1 MSTGSGSVVEGRFT
15 VVRNDED
22 QWSVWPADTALPAG
36 WTRTGFAGTEE
47 ECLLHVG
54 QVWSDLRPASLRMTP
69 SGSSPDDGDDAAGT
83 GDGGDGDGRT
93 VDGEG
98 GGEWWWEPTRAA
110 EAVADASGAVGVT
123 VPIPDVSISDLID
136 RCSARAP
143 GEIAIRF
150 AGQTI
155 TRGELTI
162 RVHRIAARLLELGAG
177 PERPVAVLLPRSADA
192 VVAILATLRA
202 GSPYL
207 PLSIADPTSRLT
219 GVLRQAGNPLLLT
232 NAEGRERL
240 SDYPGATVLFDDIDR
255 GDGTAAGDPSSP
267 SFPRVS
273 GENLAYIMYTSG
285 TSGPPKGV
293 LGTHRQ
299 LVNYV
304 RWCAEEFALE
314 PGERALLHAP
324 LYFVGSV
331 MTLFTALTAGWEL
344 DVAPEPVA
352 FDELRSLARDGRC
365 GFLKLTPSHV
375 RALTALGDV
384 AGLARLYMI
393 GSEPLN
399 LTPALA
405 GWLAESPGS
414 RFANHYGMSETCGA
428 TWYWVRGDEAA
439 GERLP
444 VGGPIINAEVHV
456 LDANGRRVPYGEV
469 GELCLAGAVIGR
481 GYHGDPVLTARRWR
495 PHPWG
500 QPGERLLHTGDLARM
515 TPDGT
520 VEVLG
525 RADRQVKIRGH
536 RIALPAVEAALSA
549 CPGVAEAVVSVM
561 PDQQDVP
568 RLTALLRAAPG
579 EHPEAGLIR
588 QRLLQE
594 LPEPWVPSRFIVAR
608 DFPLTPNGKIDY
620 ARLAGV
626 RGIRPETAGA
636 FREPTTPVEKA
647 LCDIFAEVLELEQV
661 GADDNFRD
669 LGGDSMNVVQA
680 IALAQEAGIEVSIG
694 EFLEHGTPAAL
705 AALAARPART
715 YDGPIVDL
723 GMETSRPDPVIG
735 ATEPTDDQPGPAGD
749 GLATAGEGP
758 ATTEEDLAPAEDEL
772 APAEDGTGRRSH
784 RLAVTFT
791 GVARSAPLTW
801 GQMHMWRPM
810 QWYGA
815 EFAGL
820 NITRTVD
827 LTDAP
832 VDLKACQAAIRRL
845 VESYESVRTRFVQT
859 ADGPRQ
865 QVAGTGVFIVHV
877 LDVDAQTGVD
887 ADSTSGIAP
896 EHGRAETD
904 REAIDAAARECA
916 ERLAAVPFQHDRQ
929 WPLRICLVRRAGLV
943 RRIVVVASHLAFDGW
958 SLDRLIANLA
968 AWIRGDTLDLPEPIQ
983 PVDLVAEERSAAGR
997 RRNAQSLAHWQARL
1011 GELPPAPIRPA
1022 GPRDDPPWQR
1032 WALWSSGVA
1041 TAAMALADRTRTSTS
1056 TVMLALAGITAAALQ
1071 RQRTIGLLLIA
1082 GNRITRSQ
1090 RQIAGS
1096 TVQDALL
1103 VHTDRGDSLTAVI
1116 QETYRNATEAYANAQ
1131 CDPVALDALRAE
1143 CARGRGA
1150 PDLSWY
1156 FNDARSGREWEPA
1169 LPTLGGGGRSGEA
1182 DDQPFLVR
1190 GFKQQDMTFCLGLAQ
1205 RGPHCEVFL
1214 LADTAVLPPEGIRR
1228 FLTGLEPLLRAA
1240 VREDLSTDDV
1250 VRALLG

>member
-1 MSTGSGSVVEGRFT
+1 MSTGSESVAERRFM
-15 VVRNDED
+15 VVRNAED
-22 QWSVWPADTALPAG
+22 QWSVWPADDPSPAG
-36 WTRTGFAGTEE
+36 WIHTGFVGTEE
-47 ECLLHVG
+47 ECLSEVG
-54 QVWSDLRPASLRMTP
+54 RVWSDLRPASIR
-69 SGSSPDDGDDAAGT
+69 SASAG
-83 GDGGDGDGRT
+83 GNGNGNGGRDGDGDGDSASDRWWSAPTHPAGT
-93 VDGEG
+93 VRD
-98 GGEWWWEPTRAA
+98 T
-110 EAVADASGAVGVT
+110 SGAVGVT

-136 RCSARAP
+136 RCGAREP
-143 GEIAIRF
+143 DGIAIRF
-150 AGQTI
+150 AGRTI
-155 TRGELTI
+155 TRAELTT
-162 RVHRIAARLLELGAG
+162 RVRRLASRLLELGAG

-192 VVAILATLRA
+192 VVAIVATLRA

-207 PLSIADPTSRLT
+207 PLSMADPVSRLAA
-219 GVLRQAGNPLLLT
+219 VLRQAGDPPVLT
-232 NAEGRERL
+232 DTEGRAML
-240 SDYPGATVLFDDIDR
+240 SGSGYPGTVALLDDLDR
-255 GDGTAAGDPSSP
+255 ASGGDAGDESSKAA
-267 SFPRVS
+267 FPQV
-273 GENLAYIMYTSG
+273 GGGHLAYVMYTSG

-344 DVAPEPVA
+344 EVAPEPVA
-352 FDELRSLARDGRC
+352 FDELRSLARGGRC

-375 RALTALGDV
+375 RGLTAIGDV
-384 AGLARLYMI
+384 ADLARLYMI

-428 TWYWVRGDEAA
+428 TFYWVRGDEAA

-444 VGGPIINAEVHV
+444 VGGPIINAEVHLV
-456 LDANGRRVPYGEV
+456 DPGGRRVPYGEV
-469 GELCLAGAVIGR
+469 GELCLAGAVVGR
-481 GYHGDPVLTARRWR
+481 GYHGDPELTARRWR

-500 QPGERLLHTGDLARM
+500 RPGERLLHTGDLARM

-536 RIALPAVEAALSA
+536 RIALPAVEAAVLA

-568 RLTALLRAAPG
+568 RLTALLRPAPG
-579 EHPEAGLIR
+579 AHPEAGLIR
-588 QRLLQE
+588 QRLLGE
-594 LPEPWVPSRFIVAR
+594 LPEPWVPSRFIVTR

-626 RGIRPETAGA
+626 RGLRPETAGA
-636 FREPTTPVEKA
+636 FRDPATPVEKA
-647 LCDIFAEVLELEQV
+647 LCDIFAEVLELERV

-669 LGGDSMNVVQA
+669 LGGDSMNVVQV

-694 EFLEHGTPAAL
+694 EFLAHGTPGAL
-705 AALAARPART
+705 AALATRSADA
-715 YDGPIVDL
+715 DDI
-723 GMETSRPDPVIG
+723 
-735 ATEPTDDQPGPAGD
+735 PTDVPTLQSRDDQWAPAGSD
-749 GLATAGEGP
+749 QSDQSDQIDDES
-758 ATTEEDLAPAEDEL
+758 TT
-772 APAEDGTGRRSH
+772 AEDGTDGPTSP
-784 RLAVTFT
+784 LAVPFA
-791 GVARSAPLTW
+791 GAGRSAQLTW

-820 NITRTVD
+820 NITRDID

-832 VDLKACQAAIRRL
+832 VDVRVCRSTIRRL
-845 VESYESVRTRFVQT
+845 VETYESVRTWFLQT
-859 ADGPRQ
+859 ADGPVQR
-865 QVAGTGVFIVHV
+865 VAATGVFPVQV
-877 LDVDAQTGVD
+877 LDVDPD
-887 ADSTSGIAP
+887 
-896 EHGRAETD
+896 E
-904 REAIDAAARECA
+904 IDEAAREQSGRLLA
-916 ERLAAVPFQHDRQ
+916 EPFRHDQQ
-929 WPLRICLVRRAGLV
+929 WPVRICLVRCEGMV
-943 RRIVVVASHLAFDGW
+943 RRIVLVASHLAFDGW
-958 SLDRLIANLA
+958 SLDRLTASLA
-968 AWIRGDTLDLPEPIQ
+968 GWIRGDTLDLPDPVQ
-983 PVDLVAEERSAAGR
+983 PVDQVARERSAAGR
-997 RRNAQSLAHWQARL
+997 LRNAKALAHWQARL
-1011 GELPPAPIRPA
+1011 DELSPADTGPA
-1022 GPRDDPPWQR
+1022 DTDLSDGRADRRADGRADPPWQR
-1032 WALWSSGVA
+1032 WALWSPGVA
-1041 TAAMALADRTRTSTS
+1041 TAATDLAARTRTSTS

-1071 RQRTIGLLLIA
+1071 RRRTVGLLLIA
-1082 GNRITRSQ
+1082 GNRITRHE

-1096 TVQDALL
+1096 TVQDALI
-1103 VHTDRGDSLTAVI
+1103 VHTDRGRSLAEVI
-1116 QETYRNATEAYANAQ
+1116 QETYRDATEAYANAQ

-1143 CARGRGA
+1143 SAARHGA

-1169 LPTLGGGGRSGEA
+1169 ADTGGDHPGEPA
-1182 DDQPFLVR
+1182 GAEPFLVR

-1214 LADTAVLPPEGIRR
+1214 LADTAVLAPERIRR
-1228 FLTGLEPLLRAA
+1228 FLAGLEPLLRAA
-1240 VREDLSTDDV
+1240 VRDDLTTDDV
-1250 VRALLG
+1250 VRTLLG